1 MAAEPTVTLK
11 LTKSEALALLN
22 AADTGL
28 RVIEALNL
36 VKGATALTEAAVRKL
51 RDAAR

>member
-1 MAAEPTVTLK
+1 MAAEPTVTLR

-28 RVIEALNL
+28 RVIEALNQ
-36 VKGATALTEAAVRKL
+36 GHRPDRGHRAEAT
-51 RDAAR
+51 